1 MKKKNDLKNVWISF
15 HSINGYDDGDP
26 DSLEFSTD
34 GQYLFRDNVGCL
46 SYLESEVT
54 GLEGTRT
61 SVTILPD
68 QVVVDRDGTV
78 KSRMIFKEGIKSSF
92 LYSTP
97 FGQATMGVDTRSIR
111 RSVDESGGQVEIDY
125 VVDMEHAV
133 VARSKFQITIRQMGE
148 QANG

>member
-1 MKKKNDLKNVWISF
+1 MKKKKDLQDVWISF
-15 HSINGYDDGDP
+15 HSSNSYDEEEP
-26 DSLEFSTD
+26 DSLEFFTD

-78 KSRMIFKEGIKSSF
+78 KSRMIFKEGSKSSF

-97 FGQATMGVDTRSIR
+97 FGQATLGVDTRHIR
-111 RSVDESGGQVEIDY
+111 QSVNESGGQGEIDY

-133 VARSKFQITIRQMGE
+133 GARNKFSITIRQMGE
-148 QANG
+148 

>member
-1 MKKKNDLKNVWISF
+1 MKKKKDLKDVWISF
-15 HSINGYDDGDP
+15 HSVNGYDDEEP
-26 DSLEFSTD
+26 DSLEFFTD
-34 GQYLFRDNVGCL
+34 GQYLFQDPVACL
-46 SYLESEVT
+46 SYQESDVT

-68 QVVVDRDGTV
+68 QVVVDRAGTV
-78 KSRMIFKEGIKSSF
+78 QSRMIFKEGSKSSF

-111 RSVDESGGQVEIDY
+111 QSVDEHGGRVEIDY

-133 VARSKFQITIRQMGE
+133 VARNKFSITIQQMGE
-148 QANG
+148 

>member
-1 MKKKNDLKNVWISF
+1 MKKKKDVMDVWISF
-15 HSINGYDDGDP
+15 HSVNGYDDEEP

-34 GQYLFRDNVGCL
+34 GQYQFQAPVARL
-46 SYLESEVT
+46 SYQESEVT

-68 QVVVDRDGTV
+68 QVVVDRAGTV
-78 KSRMIFKEGIKSSF
+78 QSRMVFKEGSKSSF

-111 RSVDESGGQVEIDY
+111 QDVNEHGGRVEIDY
-125 VVDMEHAV
+125 VVDMEHAA
-133 VARSKFQITIRQMGE
+133 VARNRFSITIRQMGE
-148 QANG
+148 

>member
-1 MKKKNDLKNVWISF
+1 MKKKKDLQDVWISF
-15 HSINGYDDGDP
+15 HSVNGYDDEEP
-26 DSLEFSTD
+26 DSLEFFTD
-34 GQYLFRDNVGCL
+34 GQYLFQDPVACL
-46 SYLESEVT
+46 SYQESEVT

-68 QVVVDRDGTV
+68 QVVVDRAGTV
-78 KSRMIFKEGIKSSF
+78 QSRMIFKEGSKSSF

-111 RSVDESGGQVEIDY
+111 QSVNEHGGKVEIDY

-133 VARSKFQITIRQMGE
+133 VARNKFSITIRQVGE
-148 QANG
+148 

>member
-1 MKKKNDLKNVWISF
+1 MKKKKDLQDVWISF
-15 HSINGYDDGDP
+15 HSINSYDEEEP
-26 DSLEFSTD
+26 DSLEFFTD

-78 KSRMIFKEGIKSSF
+78 KSRMIFKEGSKSSF

-97 FGQATMGVDTRSIR
+97 FGQATLGVDTRHIR
-111 RSVDESGGQVEIDY
+111 QSVDESGGQVEMDY

-133 VARSKFQITIRQMGE
+133 VARNKFSITIRQMGE
-148 QANG
+148 

>member
-1 MKKKNDLKNVWISF
+1 MKTKKDLKDVWISF
-15 HSINGYDDGDP
+15 HSINAYDDEEP

-34 GQYLFRDNVGCL
+34 GKYLFRDNVGCL
-46 SYLESEVT
+46 SYQESEVT

-78 KSRMIFKEGIKSSF
+78 KSRMIFKEGSKSSF

-97 FGQATMGVDTRSIR
+97 FGQATMGVDTRRIR
-111 RSVDESGGQVEIDY
+111 QNVNESGGQVEIDY

-133 VARSKFQITIRQMGE
+133 VARNRFSITIRQMGE
-148 QANG
+148 

>member
-1 MKKKNDLKNVWISF
+1 MKKKNEMKDVWISF
-15 HSINGYDDGDP
+15 NSVNDYDDEEP
-26 DSLEFSTD
+26 DRLEFSTD
-34 GQYLFRDNVGCL
+34 GQYLFQDKMACL

-78 KSRMIFKEGIKSSF
+78 KSRMIFKEGSKSSF
-92 LYSTP
+92 LYSTT
-97 FGQATMGVDTRSIR
+97 FGQATLGVDTRHIR
-111 RSVDESGGQVEIDY
+111 QSVNESGGQVEIDY

-133 VARSKFQITIRQMGE
+133 VARNKFSITIRQMGE
-148 QANG
+148 

>member
-1 MKKKNDLKNVWISF
+1 MKPAKKKKDLKDVWISF
-15 HSINGYDDGDP
+15 HSVNGYDDEEP
-26 DSLEFSTD
+26 DSLEFVTD
-34 GQYLFRDNVGCL
+34 GQYLFQDEMACL
-46 SYLESEVT
+46 SYQESEVT

-68 QVVVDRDGTV
+68 QVVVDRAGTV
-78 KSRMIFKEGIKSSF
+78 QSRMIFKEGSKSSF

-111 RSVDESGGQVEIDY
+111 RNMNEHGGNVEIDY

-133 VARSKFQITIRQMGE
+133 VARNRFSITIRQMGE
-148 QANG
+148 

>member
-1 MKKKNDLKNVWISF
+1 MKKKKDLQDVWISF
-15 HSINGYDDGDP
+15 HSINSYDEEEP
-26 DSLEFSTD
+26 DSLEFFTD

-78 KSRMIFKEGIKSSF
+78 KSRMIFKEGSKSSF

-97 FGQATMGVDTRSIR
+97 FGQATLGVDTRHIR
-111 RSVDESGGQVEIDY
+111 QRVNASGGQVEIDY

-133 VARSKFQITIRQMGE
+133 VARNKFSITIRQMGE
-148 QANG
+148 

>member
-1 MKKKNDLKNVWISF
+1 MKKKKDLKDVWISF
-15 HSINGYDDGDP
+15 HSVNGYDDDEP
-26 DSLEFSTD
+26 DSLEFFTD
-34 GQYLFRDNVGCL
+34 GQYLFQDPVACL
-46 SYLESEVT
+46 SYQESEVT

-68 QVVVDRDGTV
+68 QVVVDRAGTV
-78 KSRMIFKEGIKSSF
+78 QSRMIFKEGSKSSF

-111 RSVDESGGQVEIDY
+111 QSVNEHGGKVEIDY

-133 VARSKFQITIRQMGE
+133 VARNKFSITIQQMGE
-148 QANG
+148 

>member
-1 MKKKNDLKNVWISF
+1 MKKKQDLKDVWISF
-15 HSINGYDDGDP
+15 HSVNSYDDEEP

-34 GQYLFRDNVGCL
+34 GQYLFEDNVGCL
-46 SYLESEVT
+46 SYQESEVT

-68 QVVVDRDGTV
+68 QVVVDRDGMVT
-78 KSRMIFKEGIKSSF
+78 SRMIFKEGLKSSF

-97 FGQATMGVDTRSIR
+97 FGQATMGVDTRRIR
-111 RSVDESGGQVEIDY
+111 QSVNENGGEVEIDY

-133 VARSKFQITIRQMGE
+133 VARNKFSITIRELGE
-148 QANG
+148 

>member
-1 MKKKNDLKNVWISF
+1 MNKKKDLKDVWISF
-15 HSINGYDDGDP
+15 HSINGYDDEEP

-34 GQYLFRDNVGCL
+34 GQYLYRDNIGCL
-46 SYLESEVT
+46 SYWESEVT

-68 QVVVDRDGTV
+68 QVVVDRDGMV
-78 KSRMIFKEGIKSSF
+78 QSRMVFKEGSKSSF
-92 LYSTP
+92 LYNTP

-111 RSVDESGGQVEIDY
+111 QNVNEHGGKVEIDY

-133 VARSKFQITIRQMGE
+133 VARNKFSITIQQRGE
-148 QANG
+148 

>member
-1 MKKKNDLKNVWISF
+1 MKKKKDLKDVWISF
-15 HSINGYDDGDP
+15 HSVNGYDDEEP
-26 DSLEFSTD
+26 DSLEFFTD
-34 GQYLFRDNVGCL
+34 GQYLFQDPVACL
-46 SYLESEVT
+46 SYQESEVT

-68 QVVVDRDGTV
+68 QVVVDRAGTV
-78 KSRMIFKEGIKSSF
+78 QSRMIFKEGSKSSF

-111 RSVDESGGQVEIDY
+111 QSVDEHGGRVEIDY

-133 VARSKFQITIRQMGE
+133 VARNKFSITIQQMGE
-148 QANG
+148 

>member
-1 MKKKNDLKNVWISF
+1 MKKKKETKDVWISF
-15 HSINGYDDGDP
+15 HSVNGYDEEDA
-26 DSLEFSTD
+26 DSLEFFTD
-34 GQYLFRDNVGCL
+34 GQYLFQDSVARL
-46 SYLESEVT
+46 SYQESEVT

-78 KSRMIFKEGIKSSF
+78 QSRMVFKEGSKSSF

-111 RSVDESGGQVEIDY
+111 RNVNEHGGKVEIDY

-133 VARSKFQITIRQMGE
+133 VARNKFSITIRQMGE
-148 QANG
+148 

>member
-1 MKKKNDLKNVWISF
+1 MKKKKDLKDVWISF
-15 HSINGYDDGDP
+15 HSVNGYDDEEP
-26 DSLEFSTD
+26 DSLEFFTD
-34 GQYLFRDNVGCL
+34 GQYLFQDQVACL
-46 SYLESEVT
+46 SYQESEVT

-68 QVVVDRDGTV
+68 QVVVDRAGTV
-78 KSRMIFKEGIKSSF
+78 QSRMIFKEGSKSSF

-111 RSVDESGGQVEIDY
+111 QSVNEHGGKVEIDY

-133 VARSKFQITIRQMGE
+133 VARNKFSITIQQMGE
-148 QANG
+148 